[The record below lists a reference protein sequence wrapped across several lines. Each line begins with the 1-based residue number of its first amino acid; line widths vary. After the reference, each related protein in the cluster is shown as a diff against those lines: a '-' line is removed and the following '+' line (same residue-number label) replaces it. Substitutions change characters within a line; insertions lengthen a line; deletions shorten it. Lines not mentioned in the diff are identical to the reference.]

1 MPAVH
6 PPAPVAASDRPRWL
20 GARIPLPARPP
31 HSPASPETPQP
42 PGAASPRASRAP
54 ERWWCVSGDHPCQL
68 LATRWRLWL
77 LSTEARGGGGGGRG
91 RNSAVG
97 RHLLYNS
104 AQPLAAWC
112 VPRAGSQAAG
122 CHLAPGLPSSWSPP
136 PHPLPSTPPPPL
148 PLLRAAAPSP
158 PGESRWRRAS
168 ALAPPLPDAV
178 FHNFEAWGAGAD
190 PLSGDPL
197 ADLSPGCPS
206 R

>member
-1 MPAVH
+1 MSREERAKSVPAVH
-6 PPAPVAASDRPRWL
+6 PPARVAASDRPRRL

-42 PGAASPRASRAP
+42 PGATSPRASPAP

-104 AQPLAAWC
+104 AQPLAARC

-136 PHPLPSTPPPPL
+136 PHPPSTPPPPL
-148 PLLRAAAPSP
+148 PLLRA
-158 PGESRWRRAS
+158 GH
-168 ALAPPLPDAV
+168 PLPQGRA
-178 FHNFEAWGAGAD
+178 AGTAGRSLGSSA
-190 PLSGDPL
+190 PRRCFSQL
-197 ADLSPGCPS
+197 
-206 R
+206 